1 MWKLLVRFFV
11 PEVKP
16 WAANQIPINVHQTNG
31 VVYSDKKEPCPKAQV
46 SHSEAQVPTK
56 RRQVSAGSS
65 HRARLPDPTRR
76 SLLRQPGTQTQAG
89 PQAPQAANTVKV
101 RSCTLQLRQTAAAI
115 RAQRPGWGEVRSCM
129 LQTAPAIRA
138 QRPGWGEVMSY
149 TLQTAP
155 AIRAQRPGWGEVRSC
170 MLQLRQMAA
179 AIRAQR
185 LGWGRGSLPPEGL
198 GPTGRQPW
206 QGLCSPAGH
215 SPRPVPQPE
224 AERAGGL
231 GEQDRI
237 HHFSPSSPD
246 NHHSD
251 AHWLNEPLTC
261 AH

>member
-16 WAANQIPINVHQTNG
+16 WVANQIPINVHQTNG
-31 VVYSDKKEPCPKAQV
+31 IVYSDKKEPCPKAQV
-46 SHSEAQVPTK
+46 SPSEAQVPTE

-76 SLLRQPGTQTQAG
+76 SLLRQPGTQTPAG
-89 PQAPQAANTVKV
+89 PQAPQAANTVEV
-101 RSCTLQLRQTAAAI
+101 RSCTLQLRQTTAAI
-115 RAQRPGWGEVRSCM
+115 RAQRPGWGEIRSCM
-129 LQTAPAIRA
+129 
-138 QRPGWGEVMSY
+138 
-149 TLQTAP
+149 LQTAP

-224 AERAGGL
+224 AE
-231 GEQDRI
+231 
-237 HHFSPSSPD
+237 
-246 NHHSD
+246 
-251 AHWLNEPLTC
+251 
-261 AH
+261 